1 MYSNILVGKSGKR
14 YEHGIPPQEIKDKYI
29 SSLIK
34 EGKEKLPKSIY
45 ELLNKSSQI
54 LIQPI
59 YDLISDCLVNDN
71 IILVGDCAFTARPH
85 VGMGVTKAAL
95 DCLDLMNTLSITKNN
110 NMNLNL
116 KDWEKKRIKEGLF
129 LVNRSRE
136 MGSYLTYNKVIS
148 MPSYN
153 KVLEETAVSIKH
165 IANYPNKII

>member
-1 MYSNILVGKSGKR
+1 MDNKLKYLLSLSAKFHSFEVAKIL
-14 YEHGIPPQEIKDKYI
+14 Y
-29 SSLIK
+29 
-34 EGKEKLPKSIY
+34 
-45 ELLNKSSQI
+45 
-54 LIQPI
+54 
-59 YDLISDCLVNDN
+59 
-71 IILVGDCAFTARPH
+71 
-85 VGMGVTKAAL
+85 
-95 DCLDLMNTLSITKNN
+95 N